1 VGSDIDRIVF
11 VAVIHTDLESVEQA
25 RKIVR
30 EVRPDVV
37 AIELDRD
44 RYQQLTSPVNV
55 EETHPLQ
62 MTGDSAQDLMQQLAI
77 LEKSLGEMTG
87 SNIGDEMLAA
97 IEEGRAVG
105 AKIALVDRPMKATIQ
120 AMMKVPLT
128 ELYGLTNILPDA
140 TKGIEDGEAAD
151 ILDMLKE
158 EGAVEDIMKQFQT
171 EFPGL
176 TKVLIEE
183 RDEYVAKALHF
194 ILNDVKGEIVAVLG
208 AGHIQ
213 GVKAALERLLA

>member
-30 EVRPDVV
+30 EVRPEVV

-44 RYQQLTSPVNV
+44 RYQQLTSPASG

-77 LEKSLGEMTG
+77 LEKNLGEMTG

-140 TKGIEDGEAAD
+140 AKGIENGEATD

-171 EFPGL
+171 EFPEL

-183 RDEYVAKALHF
+183 RDDYVAKALHF